1 MSCKIKV
8 VLFSLSY
15 FYKYIFFLMKCV
27 FQGFGEQRSLNYLPH
42 IYYKMLSLSNVF
54 SQKNMNLVV
63 GLLTMLIVLW
73 TVMFAVPSL
82 FVHLFDTF
90 LGNMILLVFVVLA
103 FMFNANLGLGI
114 AIVFMVLYRY
124 GRMSVNAFVY

>member
-1 MSCKIKV
+1 MILNELPNKSCIV
-8 VLFSLSY
+8 VFKLFN
-15 FYKYIFFLMKCV
+15 KYIFFHAPA
-27 FQGFGEQRSLNYLPH
+27 FFRWALNYLPH

-73 TVMFAVPSL
+73 MVMFALPGL

-90 LGNMILLVFVVLA
+90 LGNLILLAFTVLA
-103 FMFNANLGLGI
+103 FMFNANLGVGI

>member
-1 MSCKIKV
+1 
-8 VLFSLSY
+8 
-15 FYKYIFFLMKCV
+15 
-27 FQGFGEQRSLNYLPH
+27 
-42 IYYKMLSLSNVF
+42 MLSLSNVF

-103 FMFNANLGLGI
+103 FMFNPNLGLGI
-114 AIVFMVLYRY
+114 AVVFMVLYRY

>member
-1 MSCKIKV
+1 
-8 VLFSLSY
+8 
-15 FYKYIFFLMKCV
+15 
-27 FQGFGEQRSLNYLPH
+27 
-42 IYYKMLSLSNVF
+42 MLSLSNVF

>member
-1 MSCKIKV
+1 
-8 VLFSLSY
+8 
-15 FYKYIFFLMKCV
+15 MKCV